1 MIFKWEEATF
11 PAQPS
16 HSYAFCSDTKY
27 LPTLHEYIKDVYL
40 MYHEATFSEDMA
52 DRASLTHHSTAKQA
66 AMVAKDANAK
76 KLILGH
82 FSTRFKDLSPL
93 LDEAKTVFTNTELAI
108 EGTVF
113 NT

>member
-1 MIFKWEEATF
+1 FMIHQVYVFDEATF
-11 PAQPS
+11 
-16 HSYAFCSDTKY
+16 T
-27 LPTLHEYIKDVYL
+27 
-40 MYHEATFSEDMA
+40 EDMG

-66 AMVAKDANAK
+66 ALVAEAANAK

-82 FSTRFKDLSPL
+82 FSTRFKDLTPL
-93 LDEAKTVFTNTELAI
+93 LDEAKTVFDNTELAI